1 MKGGVFIFN
10 YIEFGK
16 TIRVLRKNT
25 SFKLIDVAEQLSIH
39 ESYLGKI
46 ERGIAIP
53 SVEIA
58 VDLANFFHISF
69 QQYNIYKKS
78 SNILLQNE
86 IFKNLSHL
94 KPQEKKFIYK
104 LLLEFI

>member
-1 MKGGVFIFN
+1 MKGGIFIFN

-16 TIRVLRKNT
+16 TIRTLRQST
-25 SFKLIDVAEQLSIH
+25 SFKLIDVAEQLNIH

-46 ERGIAIP
+46 ERGMVIP

-69 QQYNIYKKS
+69 QQYNID
-78 SNILLQNE
+78 N
-86 IFKNLSHL
+86 
-94 KPQEKKFIYK
+94 
-104 LLLEFI
+104 

>member
-1 MKGGVFIFN
+1 MFHIT
-10 YIEFGK
+10 YFGK
-16 TIRVLRKNT
+16 KIRKLRKEKNM
-25 SFKLIDVAEQLSIH
+25 KLSDVAEQLNIH

-46 ERGIAIP
+46 ERGMVIP

-69 QQYNIYKKS
+69 QQYNIDNQS
-78 SNILLQNE
+78 NNILLQNE
-86 IFKNLSHL
+86 IFQNISHL

-104 LLLEFI
+104 SLSEFI

>member
-1 MKGGVFIFN
+1 MKGGIFIFN

-16 TIRVLRKNT
+16 TIRTLRQST
-25 SFKLIDVAEQLSIH
+25 SFKLIDVAEQLNIH

-46 ERGIAIP
+46 ERGMVIP
-53 SVEIA
+53 SVEIV

-69 QQYNIYKKS
+69 QQYNIDNQS
-78 SNILLQNE
+78 NNILLQNE
-86 IFKNLSHL
+86 IFQNISHL

-104 LLLEFI
+104 SLSEFI

>member
-1 MKGGVFIFN
+1 M
-10 YIEFGK
+10 
-16 TIRVLRKNT
+16 LRKNT

-69 QQYNIYKKS
+69 Q
-78 SNILLQNE
+78 
-86 IFKNLSHL
+86 
-94 KPQEKKFIYK
+94 
-104 LLLEFI
+104 